1 MKEIINCNGHIT
13 SIELNEVDTCLAVK
27 QQEFIE
33 FMSFKEFVDFL
44 TNLTSLAYNPD
55 KGRRLDITRL
65 DKAGGGTSV
74 VFSLHRDK
82 GDRVVQIHVSP
93 SGDAKGSFV
102 VYDDKWLFAV
112 TTRAVENQLVVMTK
126 PVGDKKV
133 AAAIYVFELALSL
146 APFIQHC
153 NIVPSTPCKNN

>member
-13 SIELNEVDTCLAVK
+13 SIELNEVDTCLAIK
-27 QQEFIE
+27 QQEFTEI
-33 FMSFKEFVDFL
+33 MSFSEFVAFL
-44 TNLTSLAYNPD
+44 TNLTSLAYDSD
-55 KGRRLDITRL
+55 KGRRLDITRM
-65 DKAGGGTSV
+65 DKEGGGTSV

-102 VYDDKWLFAV
+102 VYDDKWLFAL
-112 TTRAVENQLVVMTK
+112 TTSAVENQLVVMTK
-126 PVGDKKV
+126 PVGNKKV
-133 AAAIYVFELALSL
+133 AAAIYVLELALSL